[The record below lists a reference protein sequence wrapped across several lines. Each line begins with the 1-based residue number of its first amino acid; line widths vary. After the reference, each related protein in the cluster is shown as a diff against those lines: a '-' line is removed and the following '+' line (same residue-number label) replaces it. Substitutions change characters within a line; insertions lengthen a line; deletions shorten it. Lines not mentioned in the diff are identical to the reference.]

1 MDIPNWE
8 TDGPNFRVDKV
19 QGSWAKLNSTFGK
32 ALLPNLYSAE
42 FKQECFN

>member
-1 MDIPNWE
+1 MGIPYWE
-8 TDGPNFRVDKV
+8 SDGPNFRVDKV
-19 QGSWAKLNSTFGK
+19 QGSLAKLNSTFAF

>member
-1 MDIPNWE
+1 MGIPNWE
-8 TDGPNFRVDKV
+8 SDGPNFRVDKV
-19 QGSWAKLNSTFGK
+19 QGSLAKLNSTFAF